1 MARPSGPKVRAGNTW
16 TESKFNSFIR
26 GNLRRTSQ
34 KWPPI
39 ANCLKQA
46 RVARGEY
53 LCAGCKEIV
62 PASTKDDSGKRI
74 KNVHVD
80 HIDPVVDPKIG
91 FENWDV
97 FVRRMFVEADGLQV
111 LCHACHNE
119 KTEQEKAVAKER
131 RAGEEDDE

>member
-1 MARPSGPKVRAGNTW
+1 MARPSGPKTRANETW

-62 PASTKDDSGKRI
+62 PASTKDDSGRRV

-80 HIDPVVDPKIG
+80 HIDPVVDPKVG

-97 FVRRMFVEADGLQV
+97 FIQRMFVEDEGLQV
-111 LCHACHNE
+111 LCHACHTI
-119 KTEQEKAVAKER
+119 KTEEEKSIAKER
-131 RAGEEDDE
+131 RQGEEDE